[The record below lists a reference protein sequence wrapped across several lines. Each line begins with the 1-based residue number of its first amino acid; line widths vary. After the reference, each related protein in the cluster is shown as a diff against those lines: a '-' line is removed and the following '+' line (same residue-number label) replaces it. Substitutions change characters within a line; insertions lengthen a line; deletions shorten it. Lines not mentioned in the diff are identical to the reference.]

1 MSLQDRLA
9 DDLKRAMKARDAFR
23 VSVVRMVR
31 TAVKNAE
38 IEKRRPL
45 TDDEIIGVL
54 QRERKLRRESLQAAQ
69 QAGRTDL
76 AAEAQRELAILEEYL
91 PEELSDEELRRMA
104 QEAIQEVGASGKSDM
119 GKVMAVLMPKV
130 RGRAD
135 GGRVSEWVRQLL
147 ES

>member
-135 GGRVSEWVRQLL
+135 GSRVSEWVRQLL